1 MIKKLFKGQK
11 KMASVTLISKNSPL
25 FNSAHN
31 RQIFFMYNN
40 EIEKKSTTS
49 YKALTA
55 YLQEEVSLV

>member
-1 MIKKLFKGQK
+1 
-11 KMASVTLISKNSPL
+11 MASVTLISKNSPL

-49 YKALTA
+49 YKSLTA
-55 YLQEEVSLV
+55 CLQEEVSLV